1 MQVNQP
7 VPNHEKTN
15 REPAASVPPSPM
27 PESDLLEDLVKVWG
41 AAVGVDEA
49 TARAL
54 ILTVVGGVAGNSVR
68 INAPRVGELGAD
80 LQIAVD
86 RDKAPG
92 LRRGMQRLLSG
103 YESTILS
110 MLNRYEHLSTRRAQK
125 QELSLLE
132 TELRMIRREQEQLAE
147 IVGNEKKMMDLTL
160 KKQAE
165 QVISRFDALDARSD
179 VLEEKLSALIFR
191 MRPMVM
197 VSELNMEEIGA
208 FTDHAFDNS
217 LLEVVATPGYLGRL
231 ALMPDRWLH
240 RLASFRRSSGWA
252 SRLEFANGEY
262 RRRSTVSTVL
272 LAGGE
277 ELTKAWSDRMI
288 SITGLLDEMLVCV
301 PSEAKPSNHAIPD
314 PGDRWAYLV
323 DRLFARRLKGDPRTY
338 QFTPE
343 AGKRFEKVRKE
354 LLKLG
359 EEHEGALA
367 ILWREYGPA
376 LVAKLALCATL
387 MRGREDH
394 HVGLEDLETAISLAM
409 HLLESTAMHQEK
421 VNELVTSRRRIP
433 HAMVPA
439 PAEAKAN
446 PTTRMIQKLKRI
458 GPCTMRT
465 LFRNYPRSRYD
476 LLQPV
481 LERAIELGLVVTE
494 GKLLRVVESCEEAA
508 LPAT

>member
-1 MQVNQP
+1 M
-7 VPNHEKTN
+7 
-15 REPAASVPPSPM
+15 S
-27 PESDLLEDLVKVWG
+27 VWG
-41 AAVGVDEA
+41 NAVGVDDA

-68 INAPRVGELGAD
+68 INVPRVGELGAD

-103 YESTILS
+103 YESTILAA
-110 MLNRYEHLSTRRAQK
+110 LKRYDSLSTRRAQK

-132 TELRMIRREQEQLAE
+132 TELRMNRRELEQLSE
-147 IVGNEKKMMDLTL
+147 IVGNEKRMMDLTL

-165 QVISRFDALDARSD
+165 QVFTRVEALEARSN
-179 VLEEKLSALIFR
+179 VLDEKIQALLFR

-197 VSELNMEEIGA
+197 VSELNLEEIGA
-208 FTDHAFDNS
+208 FTEHAFDNS
-217 LLEVVATPGYLGRL
+217 LLEVVASPGYLGRL

-240 RLASFRRSSGWA
+240 RLASFRRSSGWS

-277 ELTKAWSDRMI
+277 ELTKAWADRLI
-288 SITGLLDEMLVCV
+288 SATGLLDEMLVCV
-301 PSEAKPSNHAIPD
+301 PSEAKPLKSAIND
-314 PGDRWAYLV
+314 PGDRWADLV
-323 DRLFARRLKGDPRTY
+323 SRLFNRRLKMNTCMYG
-338 QFTPE
+338 FTPE

-354 LLKLG
+354 LLNLG

-387 MRGREDH
+387 MREREDH
-394 HVGLEDLETAISLAM
+394 LIGLEELEVAIPLAM

-421 VNELVTSRRRIP
+421 VNELVASRRRVP
-433 HAMVPA
+433 CSVVPA
-439 PAEAKAN
+439 PAETKAN
-446 PTTRMIQKLKRI
+446 PTMRMIQKLKRI

-465 LFRNYPRSRYD
+465 LFRSYPKSRYD

-494 GKLLRVVESCEEAA
+494 GKLLRVSDSCVEAA